1 MRSSHLFQSI
11 WSLPRQRNPGL
22 SEGAVLYM
30 FTCMDSKTKLNRSEQ
45 YRRSVWFASDVHSD
59 DARGRRRI
67 EHRSSRISF
76 FGYAIV
82 LDKLDEIYTWV
93 SGQLAINN
101 TSRNVNIFDP
111 PVLPSGSRPKF
122 LDLQADHG
130 ITFQGEAPYPG
141 HTPDTRYVI

>member
-45 YRRSVWFASDVHSD
+45 ARRSVWFASDVHSD

-67 EHRSSRISF
+67 VHRSSRISF

-82 LDKLDEIYTWV
+82 LDKLDEIYTSL
-93 SGQLAINN
+93 SGQLALNN
-101 TSRNVNIFDP
+101 TRRTRNLFTFP
-111 PVLPSGSRPKF
+111 AFPS
-122 LDLQADHG
+122 
-130 ITFQGEAPYPG
+130 T
-141 HTPDTRYVI
+141 T